1 MLSNGKNPETE
12 TCFDTT
18 KEIPYWQRR
27 SDMSWLHD
35 IPPGLLTP
43 AMTRACIAAFQSCP
57 FQRLMIAVYDLELQA
72 RSDVLGRMF
81 GVLRRRYGRVVGED
95 FREGENTFVIS
106 ARLPVIES
114 FGLADEIRKRT
125 SGVVSLPQLR
135 PGGWELLDIDPLQK
149 DMSSI
154 DSKESFSE
162 SFRTKGGSSK
172 LFRSKLPISSLHDG
186 GGGGG
191 GDDGTDENM
200 DEPTSRIS
208 RVQRYIRE
216 VRLRKGLPLNEQLV
230 LNADKQR
237 TLKKNK

>member
-1 MLSNGKNPETE
+1 MTFCSSFSI
-12 TCFDTT
+12 C
-18 KEIPYWQRR
+18 
-27 SDMSWLHD
+27 
-35 IPPGLLTP
+35 LLFLPITQVQ
-43 AMTRACIAAFQSCP
+43 IYF
-57 FQRLMIAVYDLELQA
+57 QA

-135 PGGWELLDIDPLQK
+135 PGGWELLDIDPLQQK
-149 DMSSI
+149 DSSTA
-154 DSKESFSE
+154 DTKECLGETSRYRVSGK
-162 SFRTKGGSSK
+162 S
-172 LFRSKLPISSLHDG
+172 FRSKPTTSNLHDG
-186 GGGGG
+186 
-191 GDDGTDENM
+191 DDGSEENLDE
-200 DEPTSRIS
+200 SASQIS
-208 RVQRYIRE
+208 RVHRYIRE
-216 VRLRKGLPLNEQLV
+216 IRLRKGLPLNEQLV